1 MDIKSKPVVNRNR
14 ISNHYFSK
22 DIDWPE
28 GSPDEIISYMK
39 SLKDIYSDIVDL
51 YVDSYYRGHEDNA
64 YRVSG
69 FKYET
74 DKEYEIRVHNEE
86 VALKCWEEKY
96 IKWIETKGK
105 EKAAKEQAKLDE
117 QLRQYNLLKEKLEKA
132 GKLP

>member
-14 ISNHYFSK
+14 ISNHFSK

-39 SLKDIYSDIVDL
+39 SLKDIYSDVVDL
-51 YVDSYYRGHEDNA
+51 TVDSYWSGYEDCA

-69 FKYET
+69 FKSET

-86 VALKCWEEKY
+86 VALKRWEDKY
-96 IKWIETKGK
+96 QKWVEVKSK
-105 EKAAKEQAKLDE
+105 EKAVKEQAKLDE
-117 QLRQYNLLKEKLEKA
+117 QLRQYNLLREKLEKA